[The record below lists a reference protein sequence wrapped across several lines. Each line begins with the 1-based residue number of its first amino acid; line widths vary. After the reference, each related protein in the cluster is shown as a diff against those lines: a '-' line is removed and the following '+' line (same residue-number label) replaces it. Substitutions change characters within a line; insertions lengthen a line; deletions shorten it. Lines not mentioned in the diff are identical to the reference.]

1 MFNLFSKPKSFKDRD
16 VRKFSDETN
25 RHLTMLHAEG
35 GVKIPLG
42 HYVTEKD
49 VQRKCEEWKDIRFS
63 DGD

>member
-1 MFNLFSKPKSFKDRD
+1 
-16 VRKFSDETN
+16 
-25 RHLTMLHAEG
+25 MLYAEG
-35 GVKIPLG
+35 GVEIPLG